1 MVADYRSISRY
12 LRVCYSARV
21 TERWRARA
29 QRMFARCSRVY
40 SIIYHIGGLRNQKV
54 RSLLDV
60 PSKIP
65 A

>member
-1 MVADYRSISRY
+1 MHVTCVTNTMKRAFFYYKTYGCVCCTRTQGIDKIVMRAATLICIIGDY
-12 LRVCYSARV
+12 
-21 TERWRARA
+21 
-29 QRMFARCSRVY
+29 
-40 SIIYHIGGLRNQKV
+40 QKV